1 MLKKGSSSD
10 QSRLA
15 HSRQVSKKETIQ
27 NTFNGIMAEILSR
40 EKELFNINQEL
51 NLLALNPAE
60 DGSHA
65 VTQSRYSTYLKQKG
79 PSTLLKKKLNV
90 DGGSARTTGRRGHKG
105 LPRALRSPNKSAA
118 TTPTTLTPPSTQ
130 VTTPR
135 CKPTTTLMSQLNKSK
150 MPDWRLGKAQ
160 TKQAPTTNNNNNNN
174 GAQQPTGRIDS
185 TFTRRASHKTAT
197 YVKYRNPN
205 FKQSPSLDLLLRHG
219 DGLDAQQQPMVEL
232 EVVQQS
238 QREST
243 TVVNGQSKKQL
254 TQDNFIRCVST
265 IKPHS
270 KSNVCYFERFLKAK
284 VTILEEDHGQLTQD
298 MADLKERLEQALDAL
313 RKAESQ
319 RDQALNSNAKLA
331 EQLHRLE
338 LQSEEANRR
347 QKERQVE
354 YNNQQ
359 HELELLR
366 RDTKMLK
373 QTNANLENR
382 LMRASEDAE
391 SSRQMLGQQA
401 NQQRDDL
408 EYNRKEIRLRDG
420 RIKALK
426 RQRADLLNAYK
437 KQLFMIDN
445 LKRQNSCVEQAV
457 AIGFG
462 EKEFSKVL
470 DWNAGS
476 KAVF

>member
-1 MLKKGSSSD
+1 
-10 QSRLA
+10 
-15 HSRQVSKKETIQ
+15 
-27 NTFNGIMAEILSR
+27 MAEILSR

-51 NLLALNPAE
+51 NLMALNPAE

-79 PSTLLKKKLNV
+79 PSTLLKKKMNV
-90 DGGSARTTGRRGHKG
+90 DGGSGSARTTARRGHKG
-105 LPRALRSPNKSAA
+105 SRALRSPIKSAA

-160 TKQAPTTNNNNNNN
+160 TKQAPTTNNNSNNSNNNN
-174 GAQQPTGRIDS
+174 NINNNNNANNNGGAQQPAGRIDS

-205 FKQSPSLDLLLRHG
+205 FKQSPSLDILLRHG
-219 DGLDAQQQPMVEL
+219 DGLDAQQQPAVEL
-232 EVVQQS
+232 EVVQQT
-238 QREST
+238 REST

-254 TQDNFIRCVST
+254 TQDNFIR
-265 IKPHS
+265 
-270 KSNVCYFERFLKAK
+270 FLKAK

-298 MADLKERLEQALDAL
+298 MTDQKERLEQALDAL

-319 RDQALNSNAKLA
+319 RDQALNSNVKLS

-382 LMRASEDAE
+382 LIRASEDAE
-391 SSRQMLGQQA
+391 TSRQMLSQQA
-401 NQQRDDL
+401 SQQRDDL
-408 EYNRKEIRLRDG
+408 EYNRKELKLRDG

>member
-1 MLKKGSSSD
+1 
-10 QSRLA
+10 
-15 HSRQVSKKETIQ
+15 
-27 NTFNGIMAEILSR
+27 MAEILSR

-105 LPRALRSPNKSAA
+105 GLPRALRSPNKSAA

-130 VTTPR
+130 VTSPR

-160 TKQAPTTNNNNNNN
+160 TKQAPTTNNNNNN
-174 GAQQPTGRIDS
+174 GTQQPAGRIDS

-254 TQDNFIRCVST
+254 TQDNFIR
-265 IKPHS
+265 
-270 KSNVCYFERFLKAK
+270 FLKAK

-298 MADLKERLEQALDAL
+298 MADQKERLEQALDAL
-313 RKAESQ
+313 RKVESQ

-338 LQSEEANRR
+338 LQSEEASRR

-408 EYNRKEIRLRDG
+408 EYNRKEIKLRDG